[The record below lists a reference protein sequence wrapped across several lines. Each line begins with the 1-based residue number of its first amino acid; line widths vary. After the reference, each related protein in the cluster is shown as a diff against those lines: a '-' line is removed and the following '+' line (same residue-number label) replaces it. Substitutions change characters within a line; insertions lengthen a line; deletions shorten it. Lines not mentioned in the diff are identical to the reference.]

1 MMELIKELRDKTG
14 AGMVD
19 CKKALEEGGND
30 IEKAIEVLRKRGM
43 AKAAKRGDRET
54 SEGIVKVATNDEH
67 TTGYMI
73 EIDAETDFVVRSERF
88 QEFANNVITLAQ
100 QNKIT
105 TLEALLVLPMAD
117 GHSVTENLETLS
129 GVLGEK
135 LVIRKMD
142 VLNAGTVVAY
152 SHMGGRIGVL
162 VSLDAAGVAEL
173 GHDIAMQIAAANP
186 RYISP
191 EQVPQVEIDKEKA
204 IYTEQ
209 LAKEGKPAEMIEKIM
224 AGKINKFF
232 EEVCLVKQE
241 FIKDDTKKVQDILG
255 AAKVEKFIVYSL
267 TGGSNCCVC

>member
-88 QEFANNVITLAQ
+88 QEFANSVIALAQ

-135 LVIRKMD
+135 LVIRKID
-142 VLNAGTVVAY
+142 VLSANTVVAY

-162 VSLDAAGVAEL
+162 VSLDAAGAAEL

-186 RYISP
+186 RYIAP
-191 EQVPQVEIDKEKA
+191 EQVPSAEIDKEKV
-204 IYTEQ
+204 IYADQ

-241 FIKDDTKKVQDILG
+241 FIKDDSKKVQDILG
-255 AAKVEKFIVYSL
+255 TTKVEKFIVYSL
-267 TGGSNCCVC
+267 TGGSASCAC